1 MVSFKDVFIGYYNIS
16 NSSLICYSI
25 LALHDINILHNDYYI
40 LYSMRVGVGHGVS
53 VGQRY
58 YIIYINIKIYNKSL
72 ACCLKRGLNVL
83 IR

>member
-40 LYSMRVGVGHGVS
+40 LYMHASGRWIW
-53 VGQRY
+53 GQRAPT
-58 YIIYINIKIYNKSL
+58 ILYNLHKHKDL
-72 ACCLKRGLNVL
+72 
-83 IR
+83 